1 MYRKGAQDAKRAKMF
16 AKLAREITVAAKL
29 GGSDANSNPRL
40 RSALSSARASN
51 MPKDNVDR
59 AIAKAAG
66 GDSGANYEEV
76 RYEGYGPGGVA
87 VIVESLTDNRCRTA
101 SEVRS
106 AFSKFGCSLGESGSV
121 SFSFVREGMLL
132 YAASQISFDDAFNFA
147 LEVGADDVERIEE
160 DLIEV
165 TSTVENFGAVRDGFV
180 KKFGDPMESGLVWKP
195 NVQADCSEES
205 AVTFWKLIDILDD
218 NDDVQRVFHN
228 MSRDRQ

>member
-29 GGSDANSNPRL
+29 GGSDASSNPRL

-66 GDSGANYEEV
+66 NDGGANYDEV

-87 VIVESLTDNRCRTA
+87 VIVESLTDNRNRTA

-121 SFSFVREGMLL
+121 SFSFTRIGTLIYSKDQVSLEG
-132 YAASQISFDDAFNFA
+132 AFNFA
-147 LEVGADDVERIEE
+147 LEAGADDVEKIDD

-165 TSTVENFGAVRDGFV
+165 TSAVTTFGGVRDSFV
-180 KKFGDPMESGLVWKP
+180 KKFGDPIESGLVWRP
-195 NVQADCSEES
+195 NVYADCNEES
-205 AVTFWKLIDILDD
+205 AVTFWKLVDILED

-228 MSRDRQ
+228 MSKDR